1 MNMQTNMYSLIT
13 SFFSV
18 YLPNTVGC
26 SENTIKSYR
35 DTFILLF
42 KYSEEKHLCP
52 KGKINISLF
61 DKVVL
66 SNFLEWLETER
77 NASIS
82 TRNQR
87 LAALKTFAKYA
98 SYNSVE
104 NMDLFQG
111 ILELKVKKSTS
122 KTVDYLS
129 TDAVALLLQQPD
141 TNSRSGIRDLA
152 MLSLLYET
160 GARVQELIDIKVG
173 DISATTPTTLKLI
186 GKGRKVRIIP
196 ISIKVAS
203 IVRKYLSVWSHNN
216 TEDFLFTNRCN
227 SPLTRSGVTYILKK
241 YAEKARKINPELIG
255 NTNIHP
261 HVLRHSKAMHLL
273 ESGVNLIYIRDFL
286 GHSSVTT
293 TEIYARSNPEIKR
306 KYLEKAAINIDA
318 SVDRY
323 SEKEKETLM
332 QWLKNNI

>member
-1 MNMQTNMYSLIT
+1 M
-13 SFFSV
+13 
-18 YLPNTVGC
+18 
-26 SENTIKSYR
+26 
-35 DTFILLF
+35 
-42 KYSEEKHLCP
+42 
-52 KGKINISLF
+52 
-61 DKVVL
+61 L

-216 TEDFLFTNRCN
+216 TEDFLFTNRCH

-293 TEIYARSNPEIKR
+293 TEIYYVKQVIMVRNLPKLA
-306 KYLEKAAINIDA
+306 
-318 SVDRY
+318 
-323 SEKEKETLM
+323 
-332 QWLKNNI
+332 